1 MNEKNIIRIGT
12 FNLLN
17 LTVPEMLYY
26 NKQKISGEDFSR
38 KKAWINQQLDAM
50 NADIVGFQELFH
62 ESALRNILN
71 DNPNYENARIV
82 VGHNKEG
89 LPSVGLFS
97 RFPITDFQVFNEFP
111 EQLVVDGLTI
121 PFTNFSRPVLKC
133 TVQVR
138 PDLHFIVVVAH
149 LKSKRPMIADG
160 ADGRDPVEVAKG
172 QARSL
177 LMRSAEANALRTVL
191 MNVLKERDYP
201 VIVMGDLNDTHNSVT
216 TRIISGDPPFRHMPM
231 ERKLEIWD
239 TLLYHV
245 KDIQARMSY
254 SDVYFTHIYNGHYE
268 ALDHIMVSQEL
279 VKENPKNI
287 GRVGSVRV
295 FNDHLIDETLSG
307 ERVPN
312 WQSDHGQVVVSIELN
327 DPK

>member
-1 MNEKNIIRIGT
+1 
-12 FNLLN
+12 
-17 LTVPEMLYY
+17 
-26 NKQKISGEDFSR
+26 
-38 KKAWINQQLDAM
+38 M

-111 EQLVVDGLTI
+111 EQLVVDGMTI
-121 PFTNFSRPVLKC
+121 PFTHFSRPVLKC

-138 PDLHFIVVVAH
+138 PDLQFIVVVAH

-160 ADGRDPVEVAKG
+160 ADGRDPVEIAKG

-201 VIVMGDLNDTHNSVT
+201 VIVMGDMNDTHTSVT

-254 SDVYFTHIYNGHYE
+254 TDVYYTYIHNGHYE

-287 GRVGSVRV
+287 GRVGNVRV
-295 FNDHLIDETLSG
+295 LNDHLIDETLS
-307 ERVPN
+307 EDRVPN

-327 DPK
+327 DRNKPNL